1 MMTPFA
7 TAQDNLPSDMRTAI
21 VQVAKSHG
29 ATRVAVFG
37 SFARNLE
44 GHRSDLDLLVDL
56 EAGRSLLD
64 LVAMKQDLEDLLGI
78 HVDVVTRGG
87 LSPYIR
93 DDVLRSL
100 IPL

>member
-37 SFARNLE
+37 SFGRNE
-44 GHRSDLDLLVDL
+44 AGRGSDQDLLVDFEL
-56 EAGRSLLD
+56 GWSSPCVGR
-64 LVAMKQDLEDLLGI
+64 A
-78 HVDVVTRGG
+78 T
-87 LSPYIR
+87 
-93 DDVLRSL
+93 
-100 IPL
+100 